1 MTDLVPPSATPP
13 APPPATPPAPPSA
26 TPPARPL
33 PPRRP
38 STLLRAGRPGVAVA
52 ATVLAAAVVACLLAP
67 LLWPLD
73 QSAVDLARTRLA
85 PSPEHLAGTD
95 DLGRDVAL
103 RSLYGLRVS
112 LLVGAV
118 AALVATVIGG
128 LVGAVAGSIGGRVD
142 RALMRVV
149 DTIAALPHL
158 LLGIFIVAML
168 RPSLGAVIAS
178 IALTHWLS
186 TARIV
191 RSELLSLRSRPFIEA
206 AISGGAGRA
215 RVLTRHLLPH
225 VLPRLALATT
235 LMVPHAVWHETA
247 LSFLGLGLPPHLASI
262 GNMIN
267 DGQRSLL
274 TGAWWASIVP
284 GLALVTVTLALA
296 ALTGRWRDRL
306 DPRVRAELQL

>member
-1 MTDLVPPSATPP
+1 VLIA
-13 APPPATPPAPPSA
+13 
-26 TPPARPL
+26 
-33 PPRRP
+33 
-38 STLLRAGRPGVAVA
+38 AVA
-52 ATVLAAAVVACLLAP
+52 ACLLAP

-85 PSPEHLAGTD
+85 PSLDHLAGTD

-118 AALVATVIGG
+118 AAGVATVIGG
-128 LVGAVAGSIGGRVD
+128 LVGAVAGTVGGRVD

-149 DTIAALPHL
+149 DTVAALPHL

-178 IALTHWLS
+178 IGLTHWLS

-191 RSELLSLRSRPFIEA
+191 RSELLSLRTRPFIDA
-206 AISGGAGRA
+206 AISGGASRA

-296 ALTGRWRDRL
+296 VLTGRWRDRL